1 MKQTVLTAIVV
12 SLLCAGPAFAKD
24 VMSERYFSVNTSAP
38 LNKTDQQALKIAK
51 QHNANGVKPV
61 AGEFGSVEF
70 SYGDSQPTIICA
82 PLKVTDIALQE
93 GEKINS
99 LQIGDAVRW
108 TLDPMISGEGSTER
122 IHIVVKPKDVGLET
136 NLIVAT
142 NKRVYNIR
150 LKSTKTQYLPRV
162 SFSYPEI
169 EMARWQALTQQ
180 KAEEHERG
188 TIPETNEYL
197 GNLDFNYDID
207 GSASWK
213 PVRVYNDGQKMV
225 LELPKS
231 ALTNEVPTLLVL
243 RDEGGIFSD
252 EESEIVNYR
261 LQGNRFIVDQIPKKV
276 ILITGVGSK
285 QERVTVTHLSEGK

>member
-1 MKQTVLTAIVV
+1 MKRTALVAVLLTLITVGPV
-12 SLLCAGPAFAKD
+12 SAKD
-24 VMSERYFSVNTSAP
+24 VMSERYFSINTPAP
-38 LNKTDQQALKIAK
+38 LSKIDQEALKIAR
-51 QHNANGVKPV
+51 QHNQNGVKPV
-61 AGEFGSVEF
+61 PGEFGSVEF
-70 SYGDSQPTIICA
+70 TFGYSQPTIICA

-99 LQIGDAVRW
+99 LQLGDTVRW
-108 TLDPMISGEGSTER
+108 TLNPMISGEGATER

-142 NKRVYNIR
+142 NMRVYNIR

-162 SFSYPEI
+162 SFIYPEV
-169 EMARWQALTQQ
+169 EMARWQALTQR
-180 KAEEHERG
+180 KAQEKERD

-197 GNLDFNYDID
+197 GNLDFNYEIE

-225 LELPKS
+225 IELPKS

-243 RDEGGIFSD
+243 RDEGGVFSD

-261 LQGNRFIVDQIPKKV
+261 LQGNRFIVDQIPEKV
-276 ILITGVGSK
+276 VLITGVGSN
-285 QERVTVTHLSEGK
+285 QTRVTVTYKPEGK